1 MRINMQSNIASFFSA
16 CFLSCAITMTS
27 WADDLEIYIGSNQ
40 SGKEFLP
47 NVMFIMDT
55 SGSMSNLD
63 GGSES
68 RLLRVQNALKD
79 VLGKATNINAGL
91 MRFSNIGGPVLY
103 PITNLDEG
111 VATDLVYAVNSN
123 ENDAHEINGIV
134 TTNSESITITQ
145 GTEQVHSGFRFE
157 NVKIPQGAK
166 ITRAYMRLF
175 SNGMDD
181 KNASIS
187 IYGEMSANSAPFS
200 TSRNNISS
208 RTLTP
213 PALWSLGTHF
223 PVKDELVTT
232 PDISLAIQ
240 DVVDQESWCGGNA
253 LSIIMSSSTLV
264 NQGFKQAQAVDNGSG
279 LTPQL
284 VINYD
289 SKSSTGCMAGE
300 DVYQVQSQSN
310 NVEERNDG
318 TDNTGAVLNMQAS
331 QNRFIGVRFQN
342 VLIPKNAT
350 IKSAKLVLT
359 ADRDSSTGTASTKI
373 QGIAEDNTRDY
384 SSHVTNQLASAP
396 KTSAVTMSMP
406 PFKTNV
412 EYETPDIS
420 EIVKEIVDREGWA
433 PGNAMGFTFSDF
445 SGAREAY
452 TFNGDGGRSV
462 RFEVEFEGDAIP
474 GSSQTV
480 RDHLSSIVDEL
491 SAVGTTPIVDTLYE
505 AVAYYSGNDVDFGL
519 TRADSSVGGASIR
532 TFTRVSNELS
542 YIGESPVRPAGC
554 TEDNLSSSSCREE
567 FIPAGA
573 RYISPITNLQCQT
586 NNHIVLLSDGR
597 ANGNVSQNRI
607 KTLLG
612 KSECLGGTSSSE
624 RCGLDLVRNISDAST
639 SVVGTSVTTHT
650 IGFAAN
656 SEAENYLNQLAIQS
670 GGSFF
675 TADSSE
681 KLIEAFNS
689 IIQSAKDVSAT
700 FVSPGVAVNQLNRL
714 THRDELYYAVF
725 EPDEGKI
732 WPGNLKRYRIQ
743 NNTVLDAADKPA
755 IDSSTG
761 FFRDSA
767 RSFWSIVP
775 DGANVGAGGAASL
788 LTASRNLYV
797 VDKGSLIVS
806 SSNELH
812 ERNSRITASM
822 LGVADEPNSAELR
835 EIILKWARGV
845 DVRDENGDG
854 DITDV
859 RLAIGDPIHSQPAV
873 VDYSED
879 ETAIFVATNQG
890 YLHSFD
896 AQTGDENFAI
906 VPQQLLPNLQDF
918 YFNQDTINHTYGLDG
933 DLVLRTD
940 GSKRYL
946 YVGMR
951 RGGSTYFA
959 FDISDSKRPALMFSV
974 SQGDTGLGK
983 LGQTWSAPVLTK
995 VRIGG
1000 TVKNVMIVG
1009 GGYDESQDNKVIRSS
1024 DTLGNAIYIF
1034 DADTGELLWSAS
1046 NSDSSLVVPEME
1058 YSIPGR
1064 VSVVDRNND
1073 GLADHMYA
1081 SDMGGQLFRFDIY
1094 NNKTGS
1100 DFIRGARIADFG
1112 GEAEQDNRRFFYGP
1126 DIAQIAI
1133 GSDLYYAVAIGSGK
1147 RASPLDRVIEDRFY
1161 MLRDQSA
1168 FNIDERGLF
1177 LFPPVATESDLYD
1190 ASLGLLASADS
1201 GVVSVESAEFASK
1214 SGWFLDFN
1222 TPGEKVLASP
1232 LIIDHNIFFSTYI
1245 PAESDPSECAP
1256 ATGRSRAYLINLLN
1270 ANAVNFIE
1278 IPKDETDNVNSRFAE
1293 TTLSGIPPSPT
1304 FNVAEDGNISVC
1316 LGTVCSRTQP
1326 DVDEDGKLKSCVEGL
1341 GCLTENIFAEKERV
1355 RKGSWRTETESR

>member
-1 MRINMQSNIASFFSA
+1 
-16 CFLSCAITMTS
+16 MTS

-40 SGKEFLP
+40 SGEEFLP

-63 GGSES
+63 EGSES
-68 RLLRVQNALKD
+68 RLLRVQNALKE

-103 PITNLDEG
+103 PVTNLDEG
-111 VATDLVYAVNSN
+111 VSTDLVYAVNRN
-123 ENDAHEINGIV
+123 QDDAHEIDGIV
-134 TTNSESITITQ
+134 TTNSETVTITQ
-145 GTEQVHSGFRFE
+145 RRKKVYSGFRFD
-157 NVKIPQGAK
+157 NVRIPKNAR

-175 SNGMDD
+175 SQGLDD
-181 KNASIS
+181 KSANIS
-187 IYGEMSANSAPFS
+187 IHGELSPNSASFS
-200 TSRNNISS
+200 TTRNNISS
-208 RTLTP
+208 RKLTS
-213 PALWSLGTHF
+213 PAIWSLGTHF

-232 PDISLAIQ
+232 PDISLVIQ
-240 DVVDQESWCGGNA
+240 NVVDQESWCGGNA
-253 LSIIMSSSTLV
+253 LSLILSSSALTNEGL
-264 NQGFKQAQAVDNGSG
+264 KQAQALDNGSG

-300 DVYQVQSQSN
+300 DVYQVQSQNN

-318 TDNTGAVLNMQAS
+318 TDNTGAILNMQAS
-331 QNRFIGVRFQN
+331 QNQSIGVRFQN

-359 ADRDSSTGTASTKI
+359 AERDSDSSAASMKI
-373 QGIAEDNTRDY
+373 QGIAQDNPIDY
-384 SSHVTNQLASAP
+384 SSHITNQLERAP

-406 PFKTNV
+406 RFETNE
-412 EYETPDIS
+412 EYDSPDVS
-420 EIVKEIVDREGWA
+420 ALVQEIVDRDGWE
-433 PGNAMGFTFSDF
+433 PGNAMAFAFSNF

-452 TFNGDGGRSV
+452 TFNGDAGRAV

-480 RDHLSSIVDEL
+480 RDRLSSIVDEL

-505 AVAYYSGNDVDFGL
+505 AVTYFSGNEVDFGL
-519 TRADSSVGGASIR
+519 TRANDSVGGASIR
-532 TFTRVSNELS
+532 NFTRVSSELS

-554 TEDNLSSSSCREE
+554 TEDNLSSSNCRTE

-573 RYISPITNLQCQT
+573 KYISPITNLQCQT

-612 KSECLGGTSSSE
+612 TSECLAGTSADE
-624 RCGLDLVRNISDAST
+624 ECGLDLVRNIADAST

-732 WPGNLKRYRIQ
+732 WPGNLKRYRIA
-743 NNTVLDAADKPA
+743 NNTVLDAAEKPA
-755 IDSSTG
+755 IDSTSG
-761 FFRDSA
+761 FFKDSA
-767 RSFWSIVP
+767 QSFWSLAP

-797 VDKGSLIVS
+797 AGESSLIVS
-806 SSNELH
+806 ASNELH
-812 ERNSRITASM
+812 ERNSSLTAEM
-822 LGVADEPNSAELR
+822 LGVAGEPNSEELR
-835 EIILKWARGV
+835 DVILQWARGV
-845 DVRDENGDG
+845 DVRDQDGDG

-859 RLAIGDPIHSQPAV
+859 RLSIGDPIHSQPAV

-933 DLVLRTD
+933 DLVLRTN
-940 GSKRYL
+940 GNKRYL

-959 FDISDSKRPALMFSV
+959 FDISDSKRPSLMFTINN
-974 SQGDTGLGK
+974 GDTGLEK
-983 LGQTWSAPVLTK
+983 LGQTWSAPVITK
-995 VRIGG
+995 IRTGG
-1000 TVKNVMIVG
+1000 TVRNVMIVG
-1009 GGYDESQDNKVIRSS
+1009 GGYDESQDNKVIRSP
-1024 DTLGNAIYIF
+1024 DTVGNAIYMF
-1034 DADTGELLWSAS
+1034 DADSGSLIWSAS
-1046 NSDSSLVVPEME
+1046 NSGSSLVVPEME

-1073 GLADHMYA
+1073 GFADHMYA

-1094 NNKTGS
+1094 NDRTGS
-1100 DFIRGARIADFG
+1100 DFIKGARIADFG
-1112 GEAEQDNRRFFYGP
+1112 GNTEQDNRRFYYGP

-1168 FNIDERGLF
+1168 FNINESGLF
-1177 LFPPVATESDLYD
+1177 SFPEVATESDLYD
-1190 ASLGLLASADS
+1190 ASLGLLASTDS

-1214 SGWFLDFN
+1214 SGWLLDFN
-1222 TPGEKVLASP
+1222 VSGEKVLASP

-1256 ATGRSRAYLINLLN
+1256 ATGRSRAYLVNLLN

-1304 FNVAEDGNISVC
+1304 FNVADDGNISIC

-1326 DVDEDGKLKSCVEGL
+1326 DVDDDGTFESCVEGL